1 MARLDRQKIIK
12 DIVANMEIE
21 TQFDLTTALKNRDF
35 EVTQATISRDIKEIG
50 LIKILSKD
58 KTKYCYSLP
67 QDDKFTKLQNLF
79 QHSVIGISSAENL
92 IVIKTIPGSANSA
105 CTFIDKFGLDEIVGS
120 VAGDD
125 TIIVVIK
132 DKKST
137 KFVMDK
143 FNEMLE

>member
-1 MARLDRQKIIK
+1 MARFDRQKIIK
-12 DIVANMEIE
+12 DIVGNSEIE
-21 TQFDLTTALKNRDF
+21 TQYELTTSLKERGFN
-35 EVTQATISRDIKEIG
+35 VTQATISRDIKELG

-58 KTKYCYSLP
+58 KSKSCYSLP

-79 QHSVIGISSAENL
+79 QHSVININSAENL
-92 IVIKTIPGSANSA
+92 IVIKTISGAANSA
-105 CTFIDKFGLDEIVGS
+105 CTFIDKIGFEEIIGS

-137 KFVMDK
+137 KFIVDK
-143 FNEMLE
+143 LNNILK